1 MRQDFIRIALAQLRG
16 KYKYKPQRLAR
27 AAFMYRKW
35 VERNDSK

>member
-1 MRQDFIRIALAQLRG
+1 MREDFIRIAMAQLRG

-35 VERNDSK
+35 IERQANK